1 MAKSCTKKKTHK
13 KTERVSFFYRN
24 IFKTEIKL
32 FHVYVFCCNA
42 AFVYLVFPYINN
54 TVRSAHIVYIF
65 SKMLN

>member
-1 MAKSCTKKKTHK
+1 MAKSCTKKKKNKTHK

-42 AFVYLVFPYINN
+42 AFVYLF
-54 TVRSAHIVYIF
+54 F
-65 SKMLN
+65 SI